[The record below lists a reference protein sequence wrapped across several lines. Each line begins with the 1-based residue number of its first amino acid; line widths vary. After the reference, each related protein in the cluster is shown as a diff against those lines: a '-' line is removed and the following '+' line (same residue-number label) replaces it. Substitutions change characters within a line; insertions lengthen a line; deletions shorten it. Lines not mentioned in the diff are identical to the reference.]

1 MYKFQDG
8 LPIYTQISG
17 ELKNRVI
24 SGQIKPG
31 DKLPSVREIAEEFS
45 VNPNTVQRVFME
57 LEKDGFTY
65 SERGVGTFLKQD
77 STLVAQLQQLEASKI
92 RTRFI
97 HEAKKLGLSLDEI
110 LSELAA
116 NWNKEEINHD

>member
-8 LPIYTQISG
+8 IPIYTQISS
-17 ELKNRVI
+17 ELKSRVI

-65 SERGVGTFLKQD
+65 SERGVGTFLKED
-77 STLVAQLQQLEASKI
+77 GNMVAQLQQQEAEKI

-97 HEAKKLGLSLDEI
+97 SEAKKLGLSLDEI
-110 LSELAA
+110 LKDLA
-116 NWNKEEINHD
+116 NHWEQGGTQE

>member
-8 LPIYTQISG
+8 IPIYTQISG

-24 SGQIKPG
+24 SGKIRPG
-31 DKLPSVREIAEEFS
+31 DKLPSVREIAVEFS

-57 LEKDGFTY
+57 LEKDGITY
-65 SERGVGTFLKQD
+65 TERGVGTFLKED
-77 STLVAQLQQLEASKI
+77 GNMVAQLQQQEAEKI

-97 HEAKKLGLSLDEI
+97 SEAKKLGLSLDEI
-110 LSELAA
+110 LKDLA
-116 NWNKEEINHD
+116 NHWEQGGTQE

>member
-8 LPIYTQISG
+8 IPIYTQISG

-24 SGQIKPG
+24 SGQIRPG

-65 SERGVGTFLKQD
+65 SERGVGTFLKED
-77 STLVAQLQQLEASKI
+77 GNMVAQLQQQEASKI

-97 HEAKKLGLSLDEI
+97 SEAKKLGLSLEEI
-110 LSELAA
+110 LKDLAA
-116 NWNKEEINHD
+116 NWEQGGELE

>member
-8 LPIYTQISG
+8 IPIYTQISG
-17 ELKNRVI
+17 ELKSRVI

-65 SERGVGTFLKQD
+65 SERGVGTFLKED
-77 STLVAQLQQLEASKI
+77 GNMVAQLQQQEAEKI

-97 HEAKKLGLSLDEI
+97 SEAKKLGLSLDKI
-110 LSELAA
+110 LKDLA
-116 NWNKEEINHD
+116 NHWEQGGTQE

>member
-8 LPIYTQISG
+8 IPIYSQISG

-24 SGQIKPG
+24 SGQIRPG

-65 SERGVGTFLKQD
+65 SERGVGTFLKED
-77 STLVAQLQQLEASKI
+77 GNMVAQLQQQEASKI

-97 HEAKKLGLSLDEI
+97 SEAKKLGLSLEEI
-110 LSELAA
+110 LKDLAA
-116 NWNKEEINHD
+116 NWEQGGELE

>member
-8 LPIYTQISG
+8 IPIYSQISG

-65 SERGVGTFLKQD
+65 SERGVGTFLKED
-77 STLVAQLQQLEASKI
+77 GNMVAQLQQQEASKI

-97 HEAKKLGLSLDEI
+97 SEAKKLGLSLEEI
-110 LSELAA
+110 LKDLAA
-116 NWNKEEINHD
+116 NWEQGGELE

>member
-8 LPIYTQISG
+8 IPIYTQISG

-24 SGQIKPG
+24 SGQIRPG

-57 LEKDGFTY
+57 LEKDGITY
-65 SERGVGTFLKQD
+65 SERGVGTFVKED
-77 STLVAQLQQLEASKI
+77 GNMVSQLQQQEAQKI
-92 RTRFI
+92 RSRFI
-97 HEAKKLGLSLDEI
+97 AEAKKLGLSLDEI
-110 LSELAA
+110 LKDLAA
-116 NWNKEEINHD
+116 NWEQGGEQE

>member
-8 LPIYTQISG
+8 IPIYTQISN

-24 SGQIKPG
+24 SGQIRPG

-65 SERGVGTFLKQD
+65 SERGVGTFLKED
-77 STLVAQLQQLEASKI
+77 GNMVAQLQQQEASKI

-97 HEAKKLGLSLDEI
+97 SEAKKLGLSLDEI
-110 LSELAA
+110 LKDLVA
-116 NWNKEEINHD
+116 NWEQGGELE